1 MFSDISRSN
10 TTSKSLIMSNEVND
24 RIIMRVD
31 FDKLEGLAYTDD
43 YDSEDDDAYLGDKS
57 NRYEEQRLRQEVDS
71 TESRKNLY

>member
-10 TTSKSLIMSNEVND
+10 TTSKSLIIPIEMND
-24 RIIMRVD
+24 RMYMKVD
-31 FDKLEGLAYTDD
+31 FDRLMERAHSDS
-43 YDSEDDDAYLGDKS
+43 YDSEDDAYLGDKS